1 MNLLKSQVQR
11 QQQIEQVNKNVL
23 GSGQSFNYLQVE
35 SKSSPVKSP
44 PKKASMKAVSEA
56 QIAMQMVK

>member
-56 QIAMQMVK
+56 